1 MKPRRE
7 TVAHVEIELT
17 ETRIEIILIFSL
29 KAKWIS
35 LWITSF
41 TQFCQENQG
50 LDLDRQWSLIP
61 FPHHHQF

>member
-35 LWITSF
+35 L
-41 TQFCQENQG
+41 
-50 LDLDRQWSLIP
+50 
-61 FPHHHQF
+61 